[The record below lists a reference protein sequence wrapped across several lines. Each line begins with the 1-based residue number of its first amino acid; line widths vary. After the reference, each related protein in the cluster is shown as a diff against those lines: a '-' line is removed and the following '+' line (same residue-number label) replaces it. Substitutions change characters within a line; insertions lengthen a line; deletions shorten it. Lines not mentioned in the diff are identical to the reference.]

1 MDILTSNQTTSNNS
15 NTIELQESKDKWKS
29 SRQGFLDKIVETTTT
44 QTRLMLS
51 EQDDIGNPAQL
62 CEVLSKLRLE
72 YTKIIAQ
79 EKEEHDKIIQKYNT
93 QVANNK
99 RWAVQLVAD
108 LSNLL
113 HKTDINMGKTTKNK
127 IKIRRHINRVKKN
140 GKRESRCWRN
150 YHPRMY
156 PLKEKEWWE
165 DIWKYNGETKT
176 AEELCGKLT
185 PIISGLRGRL

>member
-72 YTKIIAQ
+72 YTEIIVQ
-79 EKEEHDKIIQKYNT
+79 EKEEQAKIMQEYTNQTIG
-93 QVANNK
+93 
-99 RWAVQLVAD
+99 
-108 LSNLL
+108 
-113 HKTDINMGKTTKNK
+113 NMGSPHSKDDALKLKVYEKYIQTQLTSWDVPRAGVIWPRGWQWGHVQSNATGPLWLDNFRHTINTK
-127 IKIRRHINRVKKN
+127 I
-140 GKRESRCWRN
+140 
-150 YHPRMY
+150 
-156 PLKEKEWWE
+156 
-165 DIWKYNGETKT
+165 
-176 AEELCGKLT
+176 AEEKAK
-185 PIISGLRGRL
+185 